1 MVEGGRQV
9 FDPADPRSAVAQLD
23 DERQRRAYLEKRKQE
38 LLAQAGDVVKAAQ
51 AEPDMSAG
59 ELFKYVSLILG
70 AVTLLVVGV
79 VSPTFFLSSHNYQPQ
94 RPLL

>member
-51 AEPDMSAG
+51 AEPEYSSM
-59 ELFKYVSLILG
+59 EVFKYVVLVLG
-70 AVTLLVVGV
+70 AITLLVVAIAYG
-79 VSPTFFLSSHNYQPQ
+79 LIYYLDN
-94 RPLL
+94 LA